1 MLGGRIAAA
10 AKAGEESPDST
21 GRDAPFT
28 WGRPE

>member
-10 AKAGEESPDST
+10 AQAVEESPDSV